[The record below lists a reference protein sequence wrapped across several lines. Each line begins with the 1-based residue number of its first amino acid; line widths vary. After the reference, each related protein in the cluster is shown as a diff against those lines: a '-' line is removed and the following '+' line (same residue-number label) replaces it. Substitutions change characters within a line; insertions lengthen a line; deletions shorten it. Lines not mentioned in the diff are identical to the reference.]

1 MGEAVFNANDRE
13 EYRCP
18 ICGSTV
24 GWFGKGFNCG
34 LTCAKCKQQVELIDT
49 GDGFLVRVR
58 RKKVKQENSRK
69 S

>member
-24 GWFGKGFNCG
+24 GWFGKGFNCD
-34 LTCAKCKQQVELIDT
+34 LTCATCKQKMELIDT
-49 GDGFLVRVR
+49 GDGVLLRMR
-58 RKKVKQENSRK
+58 RKKEKKEK
-69 S
+69 SA